1 MKTAHLR
8 YVEEIE
14 VKMKKLINS
23 LASLALAL
31 GATLAVADNHAAP
44 SSPVGMVYGM
54 NVSDPQAFASAMGK
68 YWSSPTGKKIP
79 GVAILRQVVAA
90 GESPI
95 SHMVSVLHPSYDAMD
110 AAFAI
115 NATSDDWA
123 TLLAELNGVSELIS
137 SSMFEGTGLGST
149 ANQIGAGP
157 GVANLYVLISV
168 SNPAKYA
175 EAWQKMI
182 TSTDLGETDTVLI
195 SMSAGGLGSTTH
207 VAAVSGKSVGA
218 VMTQMNANR
227 SEQTFQTFLQ
237 EVGEIRTIEQ
247 NIVTVDMAVF
257 GNMGG

>member
-1 MKTAHLR
+1 MKTAHSR
-8 YVEEIE
+8 YLEEIE

-31 GATLAVADNHAAP
+31 GATLAVADNHSAP

-95 SHMVSVLHPSYDAMD
+95 SHMVSVLHPSYEAMD

-149 ANQIGAGP
+149 ANQIGAEGAKHLKLP
-157 GVANLYVLISV
+157 ASLQTLNLHS
-168 SNPAKYA
+168 K
-175 EAWQKMI
+175 Q
-182 TSTDLGETDTVLI
+182 
-195 SMSAGGLGSTTH
+195 
-207 VAAVSGKSVGA
+207 
-218 VMTQMNANR
+218 
-227 SEQTFQTFLQ
+227 
-237 EVGEIRTIEQ
+237 
-247 NIVTVDMAVF
+247 
-257 GNMGG
+257 